1 MKHKV
6 LATVALIAPFLIAG
20 CASNYVLTTQDGDA
34 IIAEGKP
41 SVDEETGMIAFTDVW
56 GRQQQLNKDNV
67 KQIERVK

>member
-6 LATVALIAPFLIAG
+6 LTAVVLMAPFLIAG

-41 SVDEETGMIAFTDVW
+41 RVDEETGMIAFTDAW